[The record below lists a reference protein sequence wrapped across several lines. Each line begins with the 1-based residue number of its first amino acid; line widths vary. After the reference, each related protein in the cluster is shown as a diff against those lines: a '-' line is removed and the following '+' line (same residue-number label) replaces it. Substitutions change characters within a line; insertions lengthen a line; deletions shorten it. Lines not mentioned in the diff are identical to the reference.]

1 MTRTP
6 NVDLTQFNGADTPS
20 WLTDYNGDMLKIDTA
35 IGNTANDA
43 TAALGQAEAAN
54 AAAIAAGN
62 TAATAAGNASTAL
75 ATANSSLQSS
85 AQNAINITSLTAR
98 TNTAEGKITD
108 IQEQLS
114 GGLNLLKLTQTQ
126 FDALVIKDDNTI
138 YFVIAG

>member
-35 IGNTANDA
+35 MGNTANDA

-54 AAAIAAGN
+54 AAAIAAGT
-62 TAATAAGNASTAL
+62 TASAAGTASTNAL
-75 ATANSSLQSS
+75 ATANSALQSS
-85 AQNAINITSLTAR
+85 AQNAVNITNLQSR
-98 TNTAEGKITD
+98 MVTAENSIGD
-108 IQEQLS
+108 IQEQLGS
-114 GGLNLLKLTQTQ
+114 GLNFLKVTQAQ
-126 FDALVIKDDNTI
+126 YDGLVTKDSNTV